1 MNTSI
6 VAQLILVREAKG
18 VIIGKNDY
26 KVIKIYINYEYKK
39 FEFLRIIKSSL
50 RAFYF
55 LFLKDF
61 NLMQGHVP

>member
-1 MNTSI
+1 M
-6 VAQLILVREAKG
+6 REAKG

-55 LFLKDF
+55 SFLKDF